1 MSAPTKPN
9 LPAPASDPFVD
20 LARQIYVSLASR
32 IYGNLVGSDVKK
44 PDPKALAAY
53 SFKLAEAFEQASRE
67 TDRAKAAAEVASKAA
82 VRLDEVDLS
91 GVFKNLVK

>member
-1 MSAPTKPN
+1 MSAPNKPA
-9 LPAPASDPFVD
+9 APPVATDPYID

-32 IYGNLVGSDVKK
+32 VYGNLSGSDVKK

-53 SFKLAEAFEQASRE
+53 SFKLAEAFEQASKE
-67 TDRAKAAAEVASKAA
+67 TDRAKAAAEAASKAA
-82 VRLDEVDLS
+82 VKLDEVDLS